1 MDLYSLPSVKTSG
14 AMEMYVRSVVDT
26 IQTEYGVSAGA
37 IFFNFML
44 VLLDIDRADVTK
56 HMSLYHKILHSQA
69 KTSDLLKVLGSYAG
83 KR

>member
-1 MDLYSLPSVKTSG
+1 MDQYCLPSINTSG
-14 AMEMYVRSVVDT
+14 AMEAHVRSIVDT

-37 IFFNFML
+37 IFFTFML

-56 HMSLYHKILHSQA
+56 HMNLYHKILNGRA
-69 KTSDLLKVLGSYAG
+69 KPSDLLKVLGSYAG